1 VNHGERIAVAALAAA
16 LTAIALGAWLL
27 LGSGPAA
34 NSTGDPLLDPL
45 SQPPTASHTAGD
57 SVVVDVE
64 GGVMRPGIVRLETG
78 ARVAD
83 AIAAAGG
90 YSPAVDLLAA
100 AAQINLAAILRDGQ
114 QVLVPLLGASTDG
127 GGGSAGAD
135 GLVDLNHASS
145 DELDGLP
152 GIGPVTVQKIVA
164 ARSEQAFATVDEL
177 VERKVLTSA
186 QLEKIRDL
194 VTVS

>member
-1 VNHGERIAVAALAAA
+1 MTLGDRIAIAALASALAA
-16 LTAIALGAWLL
+16 VALGGWLL
-27 LGSGPAA
+27 LASGPAA
-34 NSTGDPLLDPL
+34 DPNGDQLLDPFSEL
-45 SQPPTASHTAGD
+45 PSASQISGGG
-57 SVVVDVE
+57 VVVDVE
-64 GGVMRPGIVRLETG
+64 GGVLRPGLVRLDAG

-90 YSPAVDLLAA
+90 YSPAADLLAA

-114 QVLVPLLGASTDG
+114 QVLVPMLGASTGG
-127 GGGSAGAD
+127 GGGSGAGN
-135 GLVDLNHASS
+135 GLVDLNHASPE
-145 DELDGLP
+145 ELDTLP

-164 ARSEQAFATVDEL
+164 ARTEQPFGTLDEL
-177 VERKVLTSA
+177 VQRKVLTSA